1 MPVGLWCSVQT
12 LAMRRVCPAQ
22 SCSLCTATQHSAQ
35 VPHHLWVMPAVHRQQ
50 HSGTYHV
57 VLITTLTGALQQ
69 DVDIDKRMSMMEQ
82 HKAFNPAPAVG
93 SCC

>member
-12 LAMRRVCPAQ
+12 HAMRRVRASL
-22 SCSLCTATQHSAQ
+22 SCNPVHRYTTLSPGTS
-35 VPHHLWVMPAVHRQQ
+35 HHPWVMPAVHRQQ

-69 DVDIDKRMSMMEQ
+69 DVDIDKRMSMM
-82 HKAFNPAPAVG
+82 
-93 SCC
+93 